1 MSTNPTTPLTG
12 NPASHPKTSTLIGSC
27 LCGSITVTIT
37 DSELWTKKRGH
48 LCHCANCRKVAGA
61 PYGANLI
68 IEEEKVK
75 IEDKEGTKKEFL
87 DFKTFSGKPVR
98 RNFCG
103 VDGKLVPL
111 PSWQRNGGRIFF
123 ADELQSHL
131 LQD

>member
-1 MSTNPTTPLTG
+1 MAGTPTTPLTG
-12 NPASHPKTSTLIGSC
+12 NPATHPKSDTLVGSC

-61 PYGANLI
+61 AYGCNLI

-87 DFKTFSGKPVR
+87 DYQTFTGKPVR

-103 VDGKLVPL
+103 ADGK
-111 PSWQRNGGRIFF
+111 
-123 ADELQSHL
+123 
-131 LQD
+131 